1 MSVVSRN
8 LGAFNL
14 QPNLRVY
21 TAPEVIPTFENAY
34 PGDYEQPQQLPNY
47 SRTAR
52 NIRRPGLFLPAN
64 TRMGVPL
71 KCDQEGTHAEG
82 ASLFNAPVNGPIAK
96 LNTPMDI
103 IRNQSIHGLTAES
116 IRAGFQDY
124 HKATGVYGAPHTPQ
138 TLDGLVRGY
147 RQSPLPLKVSDV
159 SEPSANMYKPP
170 QMGGKQY
177 HAPFLQSQVG
187 MDELR
192 RR

>member
-14 QPNLRVY
+14 NPQRRVY
-21 TAPEVIPTFENAY
+21 TAPNVVPTFENA
-34 PGDYEQPQQLPNY
+34 PAPDYEVPPQLANY
-47 SRTAR
+47 SVTAQKR
-52 NIRRPGLFLPAN
+52 RRPGMFPPAN

-71 KCDQEGTHAEG
+71 KCDQEGSHAEG

-96 LNTPMDI
+96 LDTPMDI
-103 IRNQSIHGLTAES
+103 MRDQSIHGLTAES
-116 IRAGFQDY
+116 IQAGFQDY
-124 HKATGVYGAPHTPQ
+124 HKMTGVYGVPHTGQ
-138 TLDGLVRGY
+138 SLDGLVRGY
-147 RQSPLPLKVSDV
+147 RQVPLPLKVSDV
-159 SEPSANMYKPP
+159 SEPSANLYKPS
-170 QMGGKQY
+170 QMAGKQY

>member
-14 QPNLRVY
+14 NPNLRVY
-21 TAPEVIPTFENAY
+21 TAPEVIPTFENA
-34 PGDYEQPQQLPNY
+34 PAPDYEQPPQAANY

-52 NIRRPGLFLPAN
+52 NIRRPGIFPPAN

-71 KCDQEGTHAEG
+71 KCEQEGTHAEG

-96 LNTPMDI
+96 LNTPIDI
-103 IRNQSIHGLTAES
+103 MKTKSAQGLTSES
-116 IRAGFQDY
+116 IQAGFQDY
-124 HKATGVYGAPHTPQ
+124 HKATGVYGVPHTGPS
-138 TLDGLVRGY
+138 LDALVRGY

-159 SEPSANMYKPP
+159 SEPSANQYKPP

>member
-14 QPNLRVY
+14 NPNLRVY
-21 TAPEVIPTFENAY
+21 TAPEVIPTFDDAY
-34 PGDYEQPQQLPNY
+34 PGDYEQPPQAANY

-52 NIRRPGLFLPAN
+52 NIRRPAIDAPPPPTN
-64 TRMGVPL
+64 VPL
-71 KCDQEGTHAEG
+71 KCFQENSHAEG

-96 LNTPMDI
+96 LNTPIDI
-103 IRNQSIHGLTAES
+103 MKTKSAQGLTSES

-124 HKATGVYGAPHTPQ
+124 HKATGVYGAPHTVQ

-147 RQSPLPLKVSDV
+147 RQVPLPLKVSQV
-159 SEPSANMYKPP
+159 SEPSANMYKPA
-170 QMGGKQY
+170 QMGGKQF